1 MKSDLFD
8 FLEVLSGHPIF
19 LQKLRRVRDLPEPKF
34 TNYEWQVLES
44 TLLLL
49 PDMAKTLRNVFSEQ
63 GKVDFTEISLTAR
76 KAFTLTTKS
85 NIFLSM
91 NTKIFH
97 SNNTTC

>member
-1 MKSDLFD
+1 
-8 FLEVLSGHPIF
+8 
-19 LQKLRRVRDLPEPKF
+19 
-34 TNYEWQVLES
+34 
-44 TLLLL
+44 
-49 PDMAKTLRNVFSEQ
+49 MAKTLRNVFSEQ

-76 KAFTLTTKS
+76 KALGSEDDPTDLYFTLTTKS